1 MHTSNWV
8 NPMAGR
14 QKTIPIFVPHWG
26 CPCACVFCDQKQ
38 ITGQKE
44 EMTAEK
50 AATII
55 ASATENR
62 KSEDYIEVGF
72 FGGSFT
78 GIPAVQQEALLGV
91 AHEALLSG
99 KIDSIRLSTRPD
111 YINETVLARLKRF
124 GVSTVELGAQS
135 MDDGVLAAC
144 HRGHTAWQT
153 QEAAVQIQDAGLA
166 LGLQMML
173 GLPGDTKELTQK
185 TVEGFIAMKPKC
197 VRIYPTLVL
206 RKTALCKMF
215 EAGIYEPLSLDEAV
229 ERCALAYRR
238 FTDSG
243 IDIIRMGLLEPEPD
257 SVCAGPWHPAFG
269 ELVLS
274 KDCFFRLSALA
285 EPFAGKGIVIQCHPR
300 YVSIA
305 VGQERSNIHALKDAF
320 SFEKILIEQNP
331 ALGWGELV
339 VLQKP

>member
-1 MHTSNWV
+1 
-8 NPMAGR
+8 MAGR

-50 AATII
+50 AAAII
-55 ASATENR
+55 HSATKER
-62 KSEDYIEVGF
+62 KAEDYIEVGF

-78 GIPAVQQEALLGV
+78 GIPAFQQEALLGV

-111 YINETVLARLKRF
+111 YIDEAVLARLQRF

-135 MDDGVLAAC
+135 MDDAVLTAC
-144 HRGHTAWQT
+144 HRGHTANQT
-153 QEAAVQIQDAGLA
+153 KEAAAQIRDAGLK

-173 GLPGDTKELTQK
+173 GLPQDTKELTQK
-185 TVEGFIAMKPKC
+185 TVDEFIAMKPVC

-206 RKTALCKMF
+206 RGTALCRMF
-215 EAGIYEPLSLDEAV
+215 EAGAYEPLSLDEAV
-229 ERCALAYRR
+229 ERCALAYRC

-243 IDIIRMGLLEPEPD
+243 IDVIRMGLLEPEQD

-285 EPFAGKGIVIQCHPR
+285 KPFAGTEIIIQCHPR

-305 VGQERSNIHALKDAF
+305 VGQERSNIHALYKVF
-320 SFEKILIEQNP
+320 SFKKILIEQNP
-331 ALGWGELV
+331 MLEWGELV